1 MKKFSD
7 KINEELLWS
16 KSKTKEEPIQF
27 KKVNK
32 NLIKHY
38 CMNLY
43 ENNFMELHPDEKSQ
57 YNFEYYKVKSI
68 TKIESS
74 KYEIIIQAYDKLK
87 KPSEELKYLLEC

>member
-1 MKKFSD
+1 
-7 KINEELLWS
+7 
-16 KSKTKEEPIQF
+16 
-27 KKVNK
+27 
-32 NLIKHY
+32 
-38 CMNLY
+38 MNLY
-43 ENNFMELHPDEKSQ
+43 ENNFMELHPDEKEN